1 MIGAC
6 KRAWRYYYVALA
18 LSWTV
23 SYAYPSEVE
32 QFRFRYLRE
41 FVYDD
46 VYNRNGSWFSLFFLR
61 VELLP
66 GPVDA
71 MF

>member
-41 FVYDD
+41 FVPTQFKATQL
-46 VYNRNGSWFSLFFLR
+46 VVALAVW
-61 VELLP
+61 
-66 GPVDA
+66 A
-71 MF
+71 T

>member
-23 SYAYPSEVE
+23 SYALL
-32 QFRFRYLRE
+32 RFYG
-41 FVYDD
+41 
-46 VYNRNGSWFSLFFLR
+46 NGKRARTWLFDF
-61 VELLP
+61 
-66 GPVDA
+66 GQA
-71 MF
+71 Y

>member
-23 SYAYPSEVE
+23 SYAILISLLPSLFPTYLTKLQAYPFVAHGG
-32 QFRFRYLRE
+32 FRFGAHIRTKSE
-41 FVYDD
+41 
-46 VYNRNGSWFSLFFLR
+46 NRLTG
-61 VELLP
+61 
-66 GPVDA
+66 G
-71 MF
+71 